1 MKILVTGGAGFI
13 GSHICKELIAQN
25 HEVVC
30 IDNLSSG
37 FESNI
42 TSIKSDKFTFI
53 KMDVNTVTPELLL
66 KWNVNAIC
74 HQAAMG
80 SVPKSILYPELY
92 QYNNVNGFFT
102 ILNSAKAVGIKR
114 IVYASSSSVY
124 GSDTTLPKV
133 ESKTGFPLSPYAATK
148 QINELQAKTYYTVYD
163 METIGLRYF
172 NVFGPNQ
179 NPDGD
184 YAAVIPKFIK
194 LMMNGDA
201 PTINGDGSFSRD
213 FTYIDNVV
221 SANIAALTTEN
232 VLCFGQAFNIGA
244 GGSTSILELFTLIK
258 TKLNYDGTPIFGPF
272 RKGDIANSVASIEKA
287 KEELAYNPLIN
298 VESGLTN
305 TIIYFYENFNNSAIS
320 K

>member
-148 QINELQAKTYYTVYD
+148 QINELQAKTYHTVYD

-244 GGSTSILELFTLIK
+244 GASTSILELFTLIK
-258 TKLNYDGTPIFGPF
+258 TKLNYNGTPIFGPF

-298 VESGLTN
+298 VESGLSN

>member
-74 HQAAMG
+74 HQAAIG

-102 ILNSAKAVGIKR
+102 ILNSAKAAGIKR

-133 ESKTGFPLSPYAATK
+133 ESKTGVPLSPYAGTK
-148 QINELQAKTYYTVYD
+148 QINELQAKTYHTVYD

-244 GGSTSILELFTLIK
+244 GRSTSILELFTLIK
-258 TKLNYDGTPIFGPF
+258 TKLNYNGTPIFGPF

>member
-184 YAAVIPKFIK
+184 YAAVLPKFIK

-244 GGSTSILELFTLIK
+244 GASTSILELFTLIK
-258 TKLNYDGTPIFGPF
+258 TKLNYNGTPIFGPF

>member
-74 HQAAMG
+74 HQAAIG

-102 ILNSAKAVGIKR
+102 ILNSAKAAGIKR

-133 ESKTGFPLSPYAATK
+133 ESKTGVPLSPYAGTK
-148 QINELQAKTYYTVYD
+148 QINELQAKTYHTVYD

-258 TKLNYDGTPIFGPF
+258 TKLNYNGTPIFGPF